1 MSLIQRPAS
10 LADSLNNPTSKECHV
25 AKKNM
30 SGRKPGGAAGIAVI
44 EDAPD
49 STPTPEAVVRAAP
62 VAETPPAKAKGQAK
76 AKDEQPSS
84 GNFGIGEIRKAAAF
98 ANSVG
103 GLDKAIALLQI
114 LKVAKEVQ

>member
-1 MSLIQRPAS
+1 
-10 LADSLNNPTSKECHV
+10 V

-49 STPTPEAVVRAAP
+49 STSTPEAVDRDAP
-62 VAETPPAKAKGQAK
+62 VAETPPAKAKAK
-76 AKDEQPSS
+76 AKDEQPSG